1 MLPELPEQALPLCRL
16 QKLLA
21 ERLKKGYEPPQS
33 DAAVYAKYASA
44 APRGST
50 VQLHPNTMYASSAPQ
65 PPQQHHA
72 STVQLQPNP
81 MYVGGGS
88 GGVALNHYNVGT
100 PRQNAAATST
110 VPVNEANSIC
120 DAGTP
125 IRKMVATAGNNM
137 YDAGFPGKKKKGLSS
152 STAGRIVI

>member
-21 ERLKKGYEPPQS
+21 ERLKKGYEPPQN
-33 DAAVYAKYASA
+33 DAAVYAMYTSA

-50 VQLHPNTMYASSAPQ
+50 VQLHPN
-65 PPQQHHA
+65 
-72 STVQLQPNP
+72 P

-88 GGVALNHYNVGT
+88 GGVAVNHYNVGT

-110 VPVNEANSIC
+110 VPVNEANSMC

-137 YDAGFPGKKKKGLSS
+137 YDAGVPGKKKKGLSS